1 MLLVWSPSH
10 SPYSPISP
18 PPPPQTLNSHS
29 VIEVGLPRPDRV
41 VFLDLDPEEAQRR
54 GGYGDEKY
62 EKKEMQERVRE
73 GFLGL
78 LGKGEEE
85 SNDMFLVDAGT
96 SIEEV
101 EGKIWEEVRGVVGSV
116 EGGGWMGLGV
126 VGEWGKDG

>member
-1 MLLVWSPSH
+1 
-10 SPYSPISP
+10 
-18 PPPPQTLNSHS
+18 
-29 VIEVGLPRPDRV
+29 
-41 VFLDLDPEEAQRR
+41 
-54 GGYGDEKY
+54 
-62 EKKEMQERVRE
+62 MQERVRE